1 MDVVIENVRK
11 YMRSLCKFALIA
23 SVVFC
28 GSFLNA
34 AVVTI
39 NSENF
44 QTEVLES
51 KIPVIL
57 DAYTDWCH
65 YCKSV
70 APLFSELSREME
82 GKVKFVKLNIEKEYS
97 VSKDLNIEAL
107 PTFLFY
113 KNGKVVGRQAGAL
126 DKSGFQA
133 KFAQWF

>member
-1 MDVVIENVRK
+1 MKLFSKVAFIF
-11 YMRSLCKFALIA
+11 SAALCGT
-23 SVVFC
+23 V
-28 GSFLNA
+28 LNA
-34 AVVTI
+34 SVVTI

-51 KIPVIL
+51 KVPVIL

-70 APLFSELSREME
+70 APLFSELSNEMD

-97 VSKDLNIEAL
+97 VAKDLNIEAL

-126 DKSGFQA
+126 DKSGFKE
-133 KFAQWF
+133 KFAKWF